1 MSDMVRILPKYS
13 YRLLSDMPHMT
24 CYHSKMRIL
33 VLPKIKFIAISL
45 TAFIA
50 AVTVLAPLY
59 LYQNASATSVISQLG
74 VQYSI
79 YNVVIQGQALDIP
92 FQRQGMLLI
101 TQVPIGTEGTQNGV
115 NPFEVFL
122 ISGNPGGAPESG
134 AIWFM
139 TNNAFLGGDSQIDL
153 AYTTFDPETQIIAVQ
168 PDPNL
173 SAVGANVFNA
183 RSGLLANAYQIFD
196 GTMQIQ
202 SPDNWQ
208 TIAGQLNLLGTGAI
222 FHSNSPYIA
231 EISGTYAGEGIL

>member
-1 MSDMVRILPKYS
+1 MGHIICSRAKTQISMFR
-13 YRLLSDMPHMT
+13 H
-24 CYHSKMRIL
+24 
-33 VLPKIKFIAISL
+33 IKFISVSI
-45 TAFIA
+45 TALIV
-50 AVTVLAPLY
+50 AVMVVAS
-59 LYQNASATSVISQLG
+59 LYQDVSATSAIGQLG

-79 YNVVIQGQALDIP
+79 YNVIIQGQALDIP
-92 FQRQGMLLI
+92 FQREGTLII

-139 TNNAFLGGDSQIDL
+139 TNNAFLGSDSQIDL
-153 AYTTFDPETQIIAVQ
+153 AYTTFDPETQIITVQ

-183 RSGLLANAYQIFD
+183 RSGFLANAYQIFD
-196 GTMQIQ
+196 GAMQIQ
-202 SPDNWQ
+202 SLDNWQ
-208 TIAGQLNLLGTGAI
+208 TITGQVNILGTGAI

-231 EISGTYAGEGIL
+231 DISGTYAGEGIL

>member
-1 MSDMVRILPKYS
+1 MGHIICSRAKTQISMFR
-13 YRLLSDMPHMT
+13 H
-24 CYHSKMRIL
+24 
-33 VLPKIKFIAISL
+33 IKFISVSI
-45 TAFIA
+45 TALIV
-50 AVTVLAPLY
+50 AVMVVAS
-59 LYQNASATSVISQLG
+59 LYQDVSATSAIGQLG

-79 YNVVIQGQALDIP
+79 YNVIIQGQALDIP
-92 FQRQGMLLI
+92 FQREGTLII

-139 TNNAFLGGDSQIDL
+139 TNNAFLGSNSQIDL
-153 AYTTFDPETQIIAVQ
+153 AYTTFDPETQIITVQ

-183 RSGLLANAYQIFD
+183 RSGFLANAYQIFD
-196 GTMQIQ
+196 GAMQIQ
-202 SPDNWQ
+202 SLDNWQ
-208 TIAGQLNLLGTGAI
+208 TITGQVNILGTGAI

>member
-1 MSDMVRILPKYS
+1 MGHIICSRAKTQISMFR
-13 YRLLSDMPHMT
+13 H
-24 CYHSKMRIL
+24 
-33 VLPKIKFIAISL
+33 IKFISVTL
-45 TAFIA
+45 TTLIV
-50 AVTVLAPLY
+50 AVMVVAS
-59 LYQNASATSVISQLG
+59 LYQDVSATSAIGQLG

-79 YNVVIQGQALDIP
+79 YNVIIQGQALDIP
-92 FQRQGMLLI
+92 FQREGTLII

-139 TNNAFLGGDSQIDL
+139 TNNAFLGSNSQIDL
-153 AYTTFDPETQIIAVQ
+153 AYTTFDPETQIITVQ

-183 RSGLLANAYQIFD
+183 RSGFLANAYQIFD
-196 GTMQIQ
+196 GAMQIQ
-202 SPDNWQ
+202 SLDNWQ
-208 TIAGQLNLLGTGAI
+208 TITGQVNILGTGAI

>member
-1 MSDMVRILPKYS
+1 MFPQ
-13 YRLLSDMPHMT
+13 
-24 CYHSKMRIL
+24 
-33 VLPKIKFIAISL
+33 IKFVSVSL
-45 TAFIA
+45 TALIV
-50 AVTVLAPLY
+50 AVMVVAQFC
-59 LYQNASATSVISQLG
+59 LYQNASATSAIGQLG

-79 YNVVIQGQALDIP
+79 YNVIIQGQALDIP
-92 FQRQGMLLI
+92 FQREGMLLI

-139 TNNAFLGGDSQIDL
+139 TNNAFLGSDSQIDL
-153 AYTTFDPETQIIAVQ
+153 AYTTFDPENQIITVQ
-168 PDPNL
+168 TDPNL

-196 GTMQIQ
+196 GAMQIQ
-202 SPDNWQ
+202 SLDNWQ
-208 TIAGQLNLLGTGAI
+208 TINGQVNILGTGAI

>member
-1 MSDMVRILPKYS
+1 MFAHRKFV
-13 YRLLSDMPHMT
+13 
-24 CYHSKMRIL
+24 L
-33 VLPKIKFIAISL
+33 VPL
-45 TAFIA
+45 TALIIA
-50 AVTVLAPLY
+50 VSVAVVQACF
-59 LYQNASATSVISQLG
+59 YQNVSATSAFSELG

-79 YNVVIQGQALDIP
+79 YNVVIQGQALDIR
-92 FQRQGMLLI
+92 FQRQGILLI
-101 TQVPIGTEGTQNGV
+101 TQVPIGAAGTQNGV

-139 TNNAFLGGDSQIDL
+139 TNNAFLGSDSQIDL
-153 AYTTFDPETQIIAVQ
+153 AYTTFDPETQIITMQ

-173 SAVGANVFNA
+173 SAVGANIFNA

-202 SPDNWQ
+202 SRDNWQ
-208 TIAGQLNLLGTGAI
+208 TIAGQVNLLGTGAI
-222 FHSNSPYIA
+222 FHSSSPYIA

>member
-1 MSDMVRILPKYS
+1 MFR
-13 YRLLSDMPHMT
+13 H
-24 CYHSKMRIL
+24 
-33 VLPKIKFIAISL
+33 IKFISVSI
-45 TAFIA
+45 TALIV
-50 AVTVLAPLY
+50 AVMVVAS
-59 LYQNASATSVISQLG
+59 LYQDVSATSAIGQLG

-79 YNVVIQGQALDIP
+79 YNVIIQGQALDIP
-92 FQRQGMLLI
+92 FQREGTLII

-139 TNNAFLGGDSQIDL
+139 TNNAFLGSNSQIDL
-153 AYTTFDPETQIIAVQ
+153 AYTTFDPETQIITVQ

-183 RSGLLANAYQIFD
+183 RSGFLANAYQIFD
-196 GTMQIQ
+196 GAMQIQ
-202 SPDNWQ
+202 SLDNWQ
-208 TIAGQLNLLGTGAI
+208 TITGQVNILGTGAI

-231 EISGTYAGEGIL
+231 EISGMYAGEGIL

>member
-1 MSDMVRILPKYS
+1 MF
-13 YRLLSDMPHMT
+13 PHM
-24 CYHSKMRIL
+24 
-33 VLPKIKFIAISL
+33 KFVSISI
-45 TAFIA
+45 TALIV
-50 AVTVLAPLY
+50 AVMVVVPLCF
-59 LYQNASATSVISQLG
+59 YQNISATSAIGPLG

-79 YNVVIQGQALDIP
+79 YNVIIQGQALDIP
-92 FQRQGMLLI
+92 FQREGMLLI
-101 TQVPIGTEGTQNGV
+101 TQVPIGTAGTQNGE

-122 ISGNPGGAPESG
+122 ASGNPGAAPESG

-139 TNNAFLGGDSQIDL
+139 TNNAFLGSDSQIDL
-153 AYTTFDPETQIIAVQ
+153 AYTTFDPQTQIITVQ

-183 RSGLLANAYQIFD
+183 HPGLLANAYQIFD

-202 SPDNWQ
+202 SLDNWQ
-208 TIAGQLNLLGTGAI
+208 TINGHVNILGTGAI

>member
-1 MSDMVRILPKYS
+1 MF
-13 YRLLSDMPHMT
+13 PHVK
-24 CYHSKMRIL
+24 S
-33 VLPKIKFIAISL
+33 VSISL
-45 TAFIA
+45 IA
-50 AVTVLAPLY
+50 LLVAVMVVAQFC
-59 LYQNASATSVISQLG
+59 LYQNASATSVIGQLG

-115 NPFEVFL
+115 NPFEAFL

-139 TNNAFLGGDSQIDL
+139 TNNAFLGSDSQIDL
-153 AYTTFDPETQIIAVQ
+153 AYTTFDPENQIITVQ

-173 SAVGANVFNA
+173 SAVGANIFNA
-183 RSGLLANAYQIFD
+183 RSGLLANAYQIF
-196 GTMQIQ
+196 GGNMQIQ
-202 SPDNWQ
+202 SLDNWQ
-208 TIAGQLNLLGTGAI
+208 TIGGQVNILGTGAI

-231 EISGTYAGEGIL
+231 QISGTYAGEGIL